1 MQLLFLINPMEN
13 GRGNVHASM
22 QENRLGKGLT
32 RKFYGDR
39 ASESWAPKENNI
51 RIRDIGKTDIG

>member
-1 MQLLFLINPMEN
+1 MQLLFLINAMEN
-13 GRGNVHASM
+13 GRGNVHATV

-39 ASESWAPKENNI
+39 ASESWTPEENNLI
-51 RIRDIGKTDIG
+51 

>member
-1 MQLLFLINPMEN
+1 MDVETC
-13 GRGNVHASM
+13 M

-51 RIRDIGKTDIG
+51 RIRGIGKTDIG